1 MCLDAFKEAL
11 VEELGTHTA
20 FTIPLFGGIPVAE
33 SVVVTWIV
41 MAVLLTAA
49 LLLTRNLSVDAPGK
63 AQVALE
69 SAVQFLNGFV
79 RTNIGSH
86 WRPFAPW
93 LGTVAL
99 YIGFANIIG
108 IFGLTP
114 PTKDISVTAA
124 LALMS
129 MLLIYGAQFRYN
141 GLLGGL
147 KKFAEPMPLL
157 LPINLMEVVVRPLA
171 LCMRL
176 FGNVLGAFIIME
188 MLKLVAPVVL
198 PAVFSLYFDLF
209 DGLIQTVVF
218 VFLTTLF
225 TGEGIKEEEA

>member
-1 MCLDAFKEAL
+1 MEAFKETL
-11 VEELGTHTA
+11 VSELGNETA
-20 FTIPLFGGIPVAE
+20 FTIPVLGGIPVAE

-41 MAVLLTAA
+41 MAVWMVLAQV
-49 LLLTRNLSVDAPGK
+49 LTRNLSVRRPGK
-63 AQVALE
+63 AQLALE
-69 SAVQFLNGFV
+69 TAVSFLNGFV
-79 RTNIGSH
+79 KDNLGKH
-86 WRPFAPW
+86 WRPFAPY

-99 YIGFANIIG
+99 YIGLSNIIG

-124 LALMS
+124 LAVMS

-141 GLLGGL
+141 GLLGGM

-157 LPINLMEVVVRPLA
+157 LPINLMEVIIRPLA

-188 MLKLVAPVVL
+188 MIKLLV
-198 PAVFSLYFDLF
+198 PAVVPAVLSIYFDLF
-209 DGLIQTVVF
+209 DGLIQMVVF

-225 TGEGIKEEEA
+225 TGEGIKEEE

>member
-1 MCLDAFKEAL
+1 MEAFKETL
-11 VEELGTHTA
+11 VSELGNETA
-20 FTIPLFGGIPVAE
+20 FTIPVLGGIPVAE

-41 MAVLLTAA
+41 MAVWMILA
-49 LLLTRNLSVDAPGK
+49 LVLTRNLSVRRPGK
-63 AQVALE
+63 AQLALE
-69 SAVQFLNGFV
+69 TAVSFLNGFV
-79 RTNIGSH
+79 KDNLGRH
-86 WRPFAPW
+86 WRPFAPY

-99 YIGFANIIG
+99 YIGLSNIIG

-124 LALMS
+124 LAVMS

-141 GLLGGL
+141 GLLGGM

-157 LPINLMEVVVRPLA
+157 VPINLMEVIIRPLA

-188 MLKLVAPVVL
+188 MIKLLV
-198 PAVFSLYFDLF
+198 PAVVPAVLSIYFDLF
-209 DGLIQTVVF
+209 DGLIQMVVF

-225 TGEGIKEEEA
+225 TGEGIKEEE

>member
-1 MCLDAFKEAL
+1 MEAFKETL
-11 VEELGTHTA
+11 VSELGNETA
-20 FTIPLFGGIPVAE
+20 FTIPVLGGIPVAE

-41 MAVLLTAA
+41 MAVWMA
-49 LLLTRNLSVDAPGK
+49 LALVLTRNLSVRRPGK
-63 AQVALE
+63 AQLALE
-69 SAVQFLNGFV
+69 TAVSFLNGFV
-79 RTNIGSH
+79 KDNLGKH
-86 WRPFAPW
+86 WRPFAPY

-99 YIGFANIIG
+99 YIGLSNIIG

-124 LALMS
+124 LAVMS

-141 GLLGGL
+141 GLLGGM

-157 LPINLMEVVVRPLA
+157 VPINLMEVIIRPLA

-188 MLKLVAPVVL
+188 MIKLLV
-198 PAVFSLYFDLF
+198 PAVVPAVLSIYFDLF
-209 DGLIQTVVF
+209 DGLIQMVVF

-225 TGEGIKEEEA
+225 TGEGIKEEE

>member
-1 MCLDAFKEAL
+1 MEAFKESL
-11 VEELGTHTA
+11 VDELGTHTV

-41 MAVLLTAA
+41 MAVWMILA
-49 LLLTRNLSVDAPGK
+49 LVLTRKLSVRSPGK
-63 AQVALE
+63 LQVALE
-69 SAVQFLNGFV
+69 IGVSFLNGFV
-79 RTNIGSH
+79 KNSIGRH
-86 WRPFAPW
+86 WRPFAPY

-99 YIGFANIIG
+99 YIGLSNLIG

-129 MLLIYGAQFRYN
+129 LFLIYGAQFRYN

-157 LPINLMEVVVRPLA
+157 VPINLMEVAIRPMA

-176 FGNVLGAFIIME
+176 FGNILGAFIIME
-188 MLKLVAPVVL
+188 LVKFLV
-198 PAVFSLYFDLF
+198 PAVVPAVLSIYFDLF
-209 DGLIQTVVF
+209 DGLIQMAVF
-218 VFLTTLF
+218 VFLTALF
-225 TGEGIKEEEA
+225 TGEGIKDPE